1 MQKDLEDLVGRQ
13 VVVDTVGPLVYIGTL
28 VKIDLQVIVFGEV
41 DVHDMRDGQS
51 ATTREVY
58 IMQSRKHGVQAN
70 RDGARV
76 PLDKIASISLLSE
89 IKVF

>member
-1 MQKDLEDLVGRQ
+1 MQKDFEDLVGRQ
-13 VVVDTVGPLVYIGTL
+13 IVVDTDGPLVYIGTL
-28 VKIDLQVIVFGEV
+28 AKIGRQVMVFGEV
-41 DVHDMRDGQS
+41 DVHDMRDGHS

-70 RDGARV
+70 REGVRV
-76 PLDKIASISLLSE
+76 PLGKLRPFRLLSE